1 MARTAKIERNTA
13 ETQIVLSL
21 NLDGTGESNIDTGVG
36 FLDHML
42 ILLAKHA
49 AIDLEVS
56 ARGDLHIDQHHTVED
71 IGICFGKA
79 IDQAI
84 GSKAGIRRYG
94 NFTLPMDETLVTA
107 AIDLGGRP
115 FFVYKAELPTAKIGN
130 FDTELI
136 YDFWQAVVTNGA
148 CNLHIVLH
156 YGQNSHHIAEG
167 IFKGTARALRMAIE
181 DDPKITGIPS
191 TKGTL

>member
-13 ETQIVLSL
+13 ETQIILSL
-21 NLDGTGESNIDTGVG
+21 NLDGTGQSKIDTGVG

-49 AIDLEVS
+49 AIDLEIS

-71 IGICFGKA
+71 IGICLGKA
-79 IDQAI
+79 LDKAV
-84 GSKAGIRRYG
+84 GDKAGIRRYG

-115 FFVYKAELPTAKIGN
+115 FFVYKAQLPTAKIGD
-130 FDTELI
+130 FDSELI
-136 YDFWQAVVTNGA
+136 YDFWQAVAINGA